1 MSDALLLKDL
11 LRYSLEINEVPSRIN
26 TRFKKWEL
34 QNWIVRKNNEIV
46 DYYNRTLNR
55 KKLRMAIEY
64 MLGNRD

>member
-1 MSDALLLKDL
+1 MSEALLLKDL

-34 QNWIVRKNNEIV
+34 QNWIVRKNKEIV

-55 KKLRMAIEY
+55 KNY
-64 MLGNRD
+64 VWQ